1 MNTTTSRVI
10 NYVSRSR
17 CLTSAGQRS
26 IATNSSWV
34 SNDWRGPVQSR
45 TNNCNFQT
53 PISSSLPSIA
63 HLPSPQNYR
72 FFATSS
78 GGDGSTTDE
87 SKASQES
94 PSVIPP
100 VVDLDSNS
108 NADAEYD
115 PFEITKTFEDTSY
128 YFPPSQETDPQY
140 LASKY
145 EGMTNEELLDSS
157 TIPSIQDPHTGTT
170 HTWDSIMHSPPIRD
184 KNAALP
190 KGTLVGTVVST
201 KMQKTVNVA
210 VDRYK
215 IHPKYRKRIRYTR
228 KFMAHDENEVAS
240 DGDLVLIVPSQRIS
254 KKKHFVLREILKAKG
269 QL

>member
-1 MNTTTSRVI
+1 MATSISWMTNDDRVKKA
-10 NYVSRSR
+10 
-17 CLTSAGQRS
+17 LP
-26 IATNSSWV
+26 NSFS
-34 SNDWRGPVQSR
+34 SPSSM
-45 TNNCNFQT
+45 
-53 PISSSLPSIA
+53 SSSFPLSYISQ
-63 HLPSPQNYR
+63 LRLSRPQSYR

-78 GGDGSTTDE
+78 GSGGNTTDE
-87 SKASQES
+87 DGTNQES
-94 PSVIPP
+94 VSPVIPP
-100 VVDLDSNS
+100 VIDLDSNS
-108 NADAEYD
+108 NADASYD

-128 YFPPSQETDPQY
+128 YFPPAEETDPQF
-140 LASKY
+140 LSSKY
-145 EGMTNEELLDSS
+145 EGMTNEELSDST
-157 TIPSIQDPHTGTT
+157 TIPSVTDSHTGTK
-170 HTWDSIMHSPPIRD
+170 HTWESLMHSPSVRD

-215 IHPKYRKRIRYTR
+215 VHAKYRKRIRYTR

-254 KKKHFVLREILKAKG
+254 KNKHFVLREILKAKG

>member
-1 MNTTTSRVI
+1 MNTTAARVARQLSR
-10 NYVSRSR
+10 NR
-17 CLTSAGQRS
+17 CLATTNTRSVTNIGSWITS
-26 IATNSSWV
+26 NE
-34 SNDWRGPVQSR
+34 NK
-45 TNNCNFQT
+45 
-53 PISSSLPSIA
+53 SSSLSLSPLSSPSILQ
-63 HLPSPQNYR
+63 LPHTTPQNHR
-72 FFATSS
+72 FFASDS
-78 GGDGSTTDE
+78 GGGSDDREE
-87 SKASQES
+87 SS
-94 PSVIPP
+94 PIPP

-108 NADAEYD
+108 NAETYD

-128 YFPPSQETDPQY
+128 YFPPAQESDPQF
-140 LASKY
+140 LAQKY
-145 EGMTNEELLDSS
+145 EGLTNEELLDNT
-157 TIPSIQDPHTGTT
+157 TIEAVKDPHTGVT
-170 HTWDSIMHSPPIRD
+170 HTWESLMHSPPIRD

-215 IHPKYRKRIRYTR
+215 VHPKYRKRIRYTR
-228 KFMAHDENEVAS
+228 KFMAHDEHEVAS